1 LEKSEELRVEN
12 ENKFSMNS
20 MKETF
25 RQLIEPFIF
34 APKPTKLV
42 LPKLTKIE

>member
-1 LEKSEELRVEN
+1 MEN
-12 ENKFSMNS
+12 
-20 MKETF
+20 MKNVF
-25 RQLIEPFIF
+25 KDIIEPFVF